1 MDEVQ
6 SPSPLLNVYEVLN
19 AISIN
24 KLNKEIIR
32 RRQYFTDNQPVNKPQ
47 GEDFRRTYILYES
60 VYFTELEKKLRK
72 RKFFFDSAEI
82 RKIEVTI
89 DRRGCN
95 RQFTTDTRRA
105 ERFEINTN
113 CVAISGEN
121 QDFWEEG
128 SRKLVS
134 ETGSRTRLSTSEEI
148 TANRIEEDKI
158 KRYLRRLLSEGD
170 LDAHV
175 WDYGHH
181 HKMPPEFWH
190 YDNNWYR
197 LLADGK
203 LSRGSPTAE
212 DTIVATVYF
221 KKDNVERCLSND
233 MPNNMSSN
241 MSSNIEENLISYHK
255 PQAFL
260 PENSH
265 SLINLNTYST
275 PWLQVLNAVYDEHGK
290 NTLAQVSKT
299 SIDSFMSDYIKKNE
313 LDIPPSDVP
322 FLAKFIRLAEQR
334 EGKKYH
340 AALKIK
346 KIEAVSKE

>member
-32 RRQYFTDNQPVNKPQ
+32 RREYFTDNQPVNKPQ

-72 RKFFFDSAEI
+72 REFFFDFGEI
-82 RKIEVTI
+82 RKTEVTI

-95 RQFTTDTRRA
+95 REFTTDTRRA

-113 CVAISGEN
+113 CVAIPSENPLQPAEN
-121 QDFWEEG
+121 QDSWEEG
-128 SRKLVS
+128 SLKLVS
-134 ETGSRTRLSTSEEI
+134 ETGSRTRLATSARI
-148 TANRIEEDKI
+148 SANHIEQDKI
-158 KRYLRRLLSEGD
+158 KRYLRRLLSGGD

-175 WDYGHH
+175 WDYGNH

-203 LSRGSPTAE
+203 LSKGSPTAE

-221 KKDNVERCLSND
+221 KKDNLERCLSN
-233 MPNNMSSN
+233 N

-290 NTLAQVSKT
+290 NTLAQVSKI
-299 SIDSFMSDYIKKNE
+299 SIESFMSDYIKKHE